1 MTEQRR
7 VNILIIAFVALASVA
22 NAFAYRL
29 AVDKSDEKPLV
40 DERLSN
46 SGGGGANNE
55 SVAQREVINHVHH
68 KHEQTIG
75 NVHILTN
82 IDIANLI
89 TILNGSTPT
98 STSPQ
103 QQQQQQQFGGQP
115 TDATAMSPTITTSM
129 TIVPGKCFKRTN
141 KQTKKSI
148 YSNHKFI
155 LDFIINTV

>member
-1 MTEQRR
+1 MTEQMR
-7 VNILIIAFVALASVA
+7 VNMSIIAFVALASVA

-29 AVDKSDEKPLV
+29 ATAKSDEKPLV
-40 DERLSN
+40 DERFSN
-46 SGGGGANNE
+46 SGANNE

-89 TILNGSTPT
+89 TILNGSAPT

-103 QQQQQQQFGGQP
+103 QPQQFGGQP
-115 TDATAMSPTITTSM
+115 TGATAMSPTITTSM
-129 TIVPGKCFKRTN
+129 TVVPGKCFKQTN
-141 KQTKKSI
+141 EKKI
-148 YSNHKFI
+148 H
-155 LDFIINTV
+155 LL

>member
-1 MTEQRR
+1 MR
-7 VNILIIAFVALASVA
+7 VNILIIAFVALASVT

-29 AVDKSDEKPLV
+29 AMEKLDEKPLV
-40 DERLSN
+40 DEQFSN
-46 SGGGGANNE
+46 SGGVGMNDG

-98 STSPQ
+98 SMSPQ
-103 QQQQQQQFGGQP
+103 QQQQQPQFGGQP

-129 TIVPGKCFKRTN
+129 TIAPGKCFKQTN
-141 KQTKKSI
+141 EKI
-148 YSNHKFI
+148 H
-155 LDFIINTV
+155 LL